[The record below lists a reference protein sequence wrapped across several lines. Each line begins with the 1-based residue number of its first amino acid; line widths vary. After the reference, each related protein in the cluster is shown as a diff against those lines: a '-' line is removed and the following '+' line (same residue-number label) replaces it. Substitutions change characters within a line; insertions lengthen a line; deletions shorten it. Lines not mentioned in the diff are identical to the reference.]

1 MEVEPAS
8 DVGDD
13 ICARELFLHE
23 LDLSLQVVFLLVG
36 ADAAVADCFCF
47 SVVFLVVF
55 LVALEV
61 GVDVIEALSGGVSVV
76 GDFALVGI
84 GPQGIGVQ
92 PEDCG
97 CLPAW
102 EVGHGGVRYLS

>member
-13 ICARELFLHE
+13 ICVRVLFSHE

-36 ADAAVADCFCF
+36 ADAAVADRFR
-47 SVVFLVVF
+47 F

-61 GVDVIEALSGGVSVV
+61 GVDVIEALPGGVSVV

-84 GPQGIGVQ
+84 GPQGIGM
-92 PEDCG
+92 EAEECG

>member
-13 ICARELFLHE
+13 ICVREPFLHE
-23 LDLSLQVVFLLVG
+23 LDLSLQVVFLLEG
-36 ADAAVADCFCF
+36 ADAAVADN
-47 SVVFLVVF
+47 VQFLA
-55 LVALEV
+55 ALEV

-84 GPQGIGVQ
+84 GPQCIGMK
-92 PEDCG
+92 
-97 CLPAW
+97 A
-102 EVGHGGVRYLS
+102 

>member
-13 ICARELFLHE
+13 ICARETFLNE

-36 ADAAVADCFCF
+36 ADAAVADCFCLL
-47 SVVFLVVF
+47 VVIVVIVVF

-76 GDFALVGI
+76 GI
-84 GPQGIGVQ
+84 
-92 PEDCG
+92 
-97 CLPAW
+97 LP
-102 EVGHGGVRYLS
+102 LSA

>member
-1 MEVEPAS
+1 MEVETAA

-13 ICARELFLHE
+13 GGCGVALVHE

-36 ADAAVADCFCF
+36 ADAAVADGFR
-47 SVVFLVVF
+47 F

-84 GPQGIGVQ
+84 GPQGIGMEA
-92 PEDCG
+92 EDFG
-97 CLPAW
+97 GFSAW
-102 EVGHGGVRYLS
+102 DMDHGGVYCLG

>member
-13 ICARELFLHE
+13 ICAREPFLHE

-47 SVVFLVVF
+47 LVVF

-76 GDFALVGI
+76 GNFALVGI
-84 GPQGIGVQ
+84 GPQGMGCSPRIAAAFRLGRWAMAVYVTF
-92 PEDCG
+92 PDC
-97 CLPAW
+97 
-102 EVGHGGVRYLS
+102 

>member
-13 ICARELFLHE
+13 ICVRETFLHE

-47 SVVFLVVF
+47 LVVF
-55 LVALEV
+55 LVALEI

-102 EVGHGGVRYLS
+102 EVGHGGVRCLS